1 VICRKGFKPDPRVGD
16 RQRACDR
23 PECGQELRRR
33 NQAAWREAHP
43 GYFIAWRAKAR
54 GDRNASDP
62 VDPPRVPPP
71 LTRLPWELAQEEF
84 GVVGADFL
92 GSLGRLLVAK
102 SSMRSQP
109 SEGTGGSDQIATG
122 VAKSSIESQAPESPG
137 QSGQVGAG

>member
-1 VICRKGFKPDPRVGD
+1 M
-16 RQRACDR
+16 
-23 PECGQELRRR
+23 RRR

-54 GDRNASDP
+54 GERNASEP
-62 VDPPRVPPP
+62 VDLPRVPPP

-102 SSMRSQP
+102 SSMRSQLP
-109 SEGTGGSDQIATG
+109 EGTREFGQIATG
-122 VAKSSIESQAPESPG
+122 VAKSSMKSQAPESTG